1 MGHIRIDDFLIVSV
15 INVFIIMLI
24 NLKLAPVV
32 FYLYCWKQSDFTH
45 IKVNLKSLVA
55 LPTFFFN
62 HFNVFKSIFPF
73 FQLSAEMV

>member
-32 FYLYCWKQSDFTH
+32 FYLYC
-45 IKVNLKSLVA
+45 
-55 LPTFFFN
+55 
-62 HFNVFKSIFPF
+62 
-73 FQLSAEMV
+73 